1 MYNKKNCC
9 HRSANN
15 SRNHYNSN
23 TVINLVNIIYD
34 DEFVSL
40 INNLSSSLKDYF
52 KLLNKLLNNIR
63 EIISTLSNQTLYSK
77 CLLNECF
84 SIDKNIYMDK
94 LMQLSDRI
102 DIIDN
107 NKKLLDNNIS
117 LIDANMSSFLDKAKI
132 LFKKMKITRNSK
144 INKTMNNQRILQNN
158 ININNRNI
166 LDLYRSKKN
175 LNCNNYNCNE
185 NSKKRLNNKNYRS
198 CNNKNNKNPII
209 NDNPNFRYSSL
220 KKNKSKSYS
229 NNFQNNNLLIND
241 DYSYNYNNKIK
252 NDYNHFNDINY
263 TKERQK
269 TISFNLRQ
277 FLFKNNKVDSF
288 LEKSNESIPIKN
300 SSLKKM
306 KNNNNSLINYCSL
319 IDISKTKN
327 NRNLNLKEGINNK
340 NISTFNND
348 ASSQNSNFNIKLNN
362 KMELDKKKIY
372 NFKKC
377 WNNAN
382 LDLKSYSHKNIDY
395 NNNLYNSLN
404 YINKESTINYDMNKS
419 QNNIQLNLANSVI
432 EYFMFLKNINNKDE
446 NNTDKIKKAEKK
458 LIDLSLNI
466 INNYKNDNTSNLI
479 LTDSI
484 KPKNNRIND
493 LKNHFIRFSNRN
505 KRIQN
510 NNCFNKERRNINLS
524 KNKNNNNGNTNTSNL
539 NNAQKKEKIFRNSE
553 ELKIYNSVG
562 NLMRQNI
569 INNRIINGNNN
580 NNGNNEKIMLDY
592 KNNII
597 DILNQELRK
606 KNEYIKEMN
615 NTLFNQNKNKKNFFN
630 NLQIITT
637 NKIQII
643 TKIKKNHNKINNLLI
658 IRKEILLYYKGQ
670 EKILNKIN
678 ININE
683 KRNDSYNNEKNSIK
697 YINEN
702 KNLKEENEKLKKE
715 IKNLNENLA
724 KLNEEIINVKNN
736 ELKKDNID
744 NEKNATIL
752 SLKEKN
758 SNLNNELED
767 LKRKMNNDGNK
778 LYKYKYELMREEN
791 NNAKNR
797 INELNEEINEKI
809 NENKKLTNKLDEISF
824 KYKSL
829 EQEKNILEIK
839 FKKIQEEKNELNEKL
854 INGDKSKEKKII
866 VTDSD
871 LCQQDEEMS
880 EIYLNDDQSI
890 SNRNYEYKNLVENNK
905 KLQETINQ
913 LQLEL
918 NNKILNDDNSR
929 NNTNNRAI
937 NNITKS
943 NENLEEIRKEL
954 KMKEDM
960 IEQLQQKLN
969 NIDNKINKIYNHKDY
984 IILCDKYFKNLQWF
998 LLTPKIKEK
1007 NNKKNN
1013 INDKNKNKI
1022 NNNNNNIYTY
1032 ENVFWVTKKNI
1043 EKEMSKYND
1052 YVKENEE
1059 ENKIIINY
1067 IKKLEEKEN
1076 VISKLNLRLASLEK
1090 NINNKTSNNDKD
1102 KDLSK
1107 NRSRSSN
1114 NKPYTEIKYFEKEE
1128 KLSED
1133 FKFTDKIDD
1142 CFNKGTTHGSGDDE
1156 KKYNN
1161 IEDELK
1167 ANKKQIQLYEK
1178 VLEEFK
1184 NKIDKIKE
1192 FCNNYFSKTIIT
1204 KYEKEDVRAILLLL
1218 DFNENDINFII
1229 NKKRK

>member
-144 INKTMNNQRILQNN
+144 INKTMNKQRIFQNN
-158 ININNRNI
+158 NNVVDRKI
-166 LDLYRSKKN
+166 FDLYRSDKN
-175 LNCNNYNCNE
+175 LNLNYNNYNSNE
-185 NSKKRLNNKNYRS
+185 NSKKRLINKNYRS
-198 CNNKNNKNPII
+198 CNNQKNKNPII
-209 NDNPNFRYSSL
+209 NNKCDNRNNPNFCYSSL
-220 KKNKSKSYS
+220 KKNKISKSYS
-229 NNFQNNNLLIND
+229 KHFPNNNLLIND
-241 DYSYNYNNKIK
+241 DYSYNFNNKIK
-252 NDYNHFNDINY
+252 NDYNHFNDANY

-288 LEKSNESIPIKN
+288 LEKSNESIPFKN

-306 KNNNNSLINYCSL
+306 KNSNNSIINYCSL
-319 IDISKTKN
+319 NDISKTKN
-327 NRNLNLKEGINNK
+327 NRNLNTKESINNK

-348 ASSQNSNFNIKLNN
+348 VSSQNSIFNNFNSKLNN

-377 WNNAN
+377 WNNTI
-382 LDLKSYSHKNIDY
+382 LDLKINSHKNIDY

-404 YINKESTINYDMNKS
+404 YINKENTINCDMNKS
-419 QNNIQLNLANSVI
+419 QNNLQLNLANSVI
-432 EYFMFLKNINNKDE
+432 EYFMSLKNINKNDE
-446 NNTDKIKKAEKK
+446 NNTDKIKKIEKK
-458 LIDLSLNI
+458 LIDLCLNI
-466 INNYKNDNTSNLI
+466 INNYKNDSSSNLI
-479 LTDSI
+479 LTNSI
-484 KPKNNRIND
+484 KPKNNCINE
-493 LKNHFIRFSNRN
+493 LKNNYMRFSNRN
-505 KRIQN
+505 KKIQN
-510 NNCFNKERRNINLS
+510 NNCFNKERRNINIS
-524 KNKNNNNGNTNTSNL
+524 KNKNNNNANMNTSNL
-539 NNAQKKEKIFRNSE
+539 NNVQKKEKIFRNSE

-562 NLMRQNI
+562 NLIRQNI
-569 INNRIINGNNN
+569 INNKIINGNND
-580 NNGNNEKIMLDY
+580 NNEKIMLDY

-615 NTLFNQNKNKKNFFN
+615 NTLFNQNKNKNNFFN

-637 NKIQII
+637 NKIQIT
-643 TKIKKNHNKINNLLI
+643 TKIKNNNNKINNLLI
-658 IRKEILLYYKGQ
+658 RRKEILFCYKGK
-670 EKILNKIN
+670 EKILNKM
-678 ININE
+678 NINE
-683 KRNDSYNNEKNSIK
+683 KKDDSYNNDKNNIK

-702 KNLKEENEKLKKE
+702 NNLKVENEKLKAE
-715 IKNLNENLA
+715 IKNLNENLK

-744 NEKNATIL
+744 NETIL

-758 SNLNNELED
+758 SNLNNEIED

-824 KYKSL
+824 KNKSL

-839 FKKIQEEKNELNEKL
+839 LKKIQEEKIELNEKL

-866 VTDSD
+866 ITDSD
-871 LCQQDEEMS
+871 ICQQDEEMS
-880 EIYLNDDQSI
+880 EIYLNDDQSM
-890 SNRNYEYKNLVENNK
+890 SNRNYEYNNLVENNK

-918 NNKILNDDNSR
+918 NNKILNDDINR
-929 NNTNNRAI
+929 NNSNNKI
-937 NNITKS
+937 NNISKS

-960 IEQLQQKLN
+960 IEQLQQKLKG
-969 NIDNKINKIYNHKDY
+969 IDNKINKIYNHKDY

-1007 NNKKNN
+1007 NNNKNN
-1013 INDKNKNKI
+1013 INKI
-1022 NNNNNNIYTY
+1022 NINNNNIYTY

-1052 YVKENEE
+1052 YIKENEE
-1059 ENKIIINY
+1059 ENKIIMNY

-1076 VISKLNLRLASLEK
+1076 VISKLNLRLTSLEK

-1114 NKPYTEIKYFEKEE
+1114 SKPYTEIKLYEKEE

-1142 CFNKGTTHGSGDDE
+1142 CFNKGSTNGSGDAE
-1156 KKYNN
+1156 KKYSN

-1178 VLEEFK
+1178 ILEDFK

-1204 KYEKEDVRAILLLL
+1204 KYEREEVRSILLIL

-1229 NKKRK
+1229 NKKKK